1 VPGSSIAGSSPGP
14 FGINAL
20 DLTLDI
26 AIRFDAIGSSRRVSS
41 SMSGPSGR
49 AGKRIGCA
57 AIVAAAGVGL
67 GLGVHHDVQ
76 LTGSLT
82 TAAYIARVDAQ
93 LHQEE
98 CVLDAIRLEVPKDAA
113 VYVTAPHSRAGLL
126 LSELSTTWA
135 VPEANIADAQYR
147 LALVGPNGKIVFPF
161 PLTRAA
167 PDPAAGQCEG
177 LTLQVRRR

>member
-1 VPGSSIAGSSPGP
+1 
-14 FGINAL
+14 
-20 DLTLDI
+20 
-26 AIRFDAIGSSRRVSS
+26 
-41 SMSGPSGR
+41 MSGLSGR
-49 AGKRIGCA
+49 AGKRVGCA

-67 GLGVHHDVQ
+67 GLSVHHDVQ

-82 TAAYIARVDAQ
+82 TAASTARADARLRQ
-93 LHQEE
+93 DK
-98 CVLDAIRLEVPKDAA
+98 CVFDAIRLEVPKGATIYATDLQSF
-113 VYVTAPHSRAGLL
+113 PGSRVA
-126 LSELSTTWA
+126 ELSTGWA